1 MSLMRR
7 LVPAALTVASATVLT
22 GYVVSAVAAQP
33 VADTVNSYA
42 AQLNLDGDGVLH
54 VKETVELTAAGDTV
68 SRTLTTRLRSDAE
81 RDRVW
86 KLSNISA
93 TVGGQR
99 AEVNTEEVDN
109 GTKIDVKTG
118 SGDKTVAYSYDVDG
132 TVADSIE
139 GRQVSWPVVQ
149 GFDSAIPQARV
160 SATIPFASWV
170 TCFAGREGDSVPCTS
185 SQLGESAAIELEQRS
200 LPPAGRVTLVAG
212 LSSDATVKPNADY
225 AEHWSLGRAFT
236 VDGATVGLASLVLG
250 LGLLGAAALWL
261 LRGRD
266 AAKTSDGESGPARP
280 VLDGA
285 DGPQFA
291 APDGIRPGQVGTV
304 VDESADLV
312 DITATLLD
320 LAVRNY
326 LTITEMP
333 REGQFGRLDWTLT
346 RRHPGGPEL
355 LAYEKS
361 LLDAIFADGDEVT
374 VSSLGPSLRPRLTA
388 VRENL
393 YADVVTQGWFTHRP
407 DAVRNRWTTAGLVL
421 VAAGA
426 VLTVVLAAVS
436 KFGLVG
442 LAVMLSGIALTLSG
456 QEAPARTARG
466 AVVLGRIF
474 GLRAYLAG
482 ETAADLPQERRLEFA
497 SRCLPYATV
506 LGLTE
511 KWALEIA
518 ATDEDDTPDE
528 GIGWYNGPDNWH
540 LSNIGESLSNFV
552 TAVNGSLSTGR
563 RLFAD

>member
-1 MSLMRR
+1 MSLKRR
-7 LVPAALTVASATVLT
+7 LVPAALIVACATLLPASAATASTVRPTEDKVT
-22 GYVVSAVAAQP
+22 G
-33 VADTVNSYA
+33 YA
-42 AQLNLDGDGVLH
+42 AQLNLDGAGVLH
-54 VKETVELTAAGDTV
+54 VKETVQVTADGDTV
-68 SRTLTTRLRSDAE
+68 TRTLRTRLRSDAD

-86 KLSNISA
+86 KVSNIKA
-93 TVGGQR
+93 TVGGSDV
-99 AEVNTEEVDN
+99 AVKTSDVDN
-109 GTKIDVKTG
+109 GTELEVNTG
-118 SGDKTVAYSYDVDG
+118 SGAKTVVYSYDVDG

-149 GFDSAIPQARV
+149 GFDSAIASAKV

-185 SQLGESAAIELEQRS
+185 SQLGESAAIEIEQTQ
-200 LPPAGRVTLVAG
+200 LPAAGRVVLVAG
-212 LSSDATVKPNADY
+212 LSGDATVKPNADF
-225 AEHWSLGRAFT
+225 AERWSLGRAFT
-236 VDGATVGLASLVLG
+236 ANGLTVGLAALLLG
-250 LGLLGAAALWL
+250 LGVLGAAGLWL

-266 AAKTSDGESGPARP
+266 AAKVAAGTSGPARP

-326 LTITEMP
+326 LTVTELP
-333 REGQFGRLDWTLT
+333 REGEFGRMDWLLT
-346 RRHPGGPEL
+346 RRHAGGSEL
-355 LAYEKS
+355 LPYEKS
-361 LLDAIFADGDEVT
+361 LLDAIFADGDEVA
-374 VSSLGPSLRPRLTA
+374 VSALGPSLRPRLVA

-393 YADVVTQGWFTHRP
+393 YADVVTQGWFTQRP
-407 DAVRNRWTTAGLVL
+407 DAVRNRWTTSGLVL
-421 VAAGA
+421 VGAGA

-436 KFGLVG
+436 RFGLVG
-442 LAVMLSGIALTLSG
+442 LAVMLCGVALALSG
-456 QEAPARTARG
+456 QETPARTARG
-466 AVVLGRIF
+466 AAVLGRIS
-474 GLRAYLAG
+474 GLRAYLAA
-482 ETAADLPQERRLEFA
+482 ESAADLPEDKRLEFA

-540 LSNIGESLSNFV
+540 LSNIGESLANFV
-552 TAVNGSLSTGR
+552 TAVNGSLSSR

>member
-1 MSLMRR
+1 MSLQRR
-7 LVPAALTVASATVLT
+7 LVPAALIVATATVLPVTAAAASTVRPTEDKVT
-22 GYVVSAVAAQP
+22 GYS
-33 VADTVNSYA
+33 
-42 AQLNLDGDGVLH
+42 AQLDLDGAGVLH
-54 VKETVELTAAGDTV
+54 VKETVQVTADGDTV
-68 SRTLTTRLRSDAE
+68 TRTLRTRLRSDAD

-86 KLSNISA
+86 KLSNIKA
-93 TVGGQR
+93 TVGGSD
-99 AEVNTEEVDN
+99 AEVRTSDVDN
-109 GTKIDVKTG
+109 GTKLEVTTG
-118 SGDKTVAYSYDVDG
+118 SGAKTVVYSYDVAG

-149 GFDSAIPQARV
+149 GFDSAIPTATI

-170 TCFAGREGDSVPCTS
+170 SCFAGREGDSIPCTS
-185 SQLGESAAIELEQRS
+185 SQLGESAAIEIEQTQ
-200 LPPAGRVTLVAG
+200 LPAAGRVVLVAG
-212 LSSDATVKPNADY
+212 LSGEATVSPNADF
-225 AEHWSLGRAFT
+225 AERWSLGRAFT
-236 VDGATVGLASLVLG
+236 ANGLTLGLAALLLG
-250 LGLLGAAALWL
+250 LGVLGAAALWL

-266 AAKTSDGESGPARP
+266 AAKVVAGQTGPARP

-326 LTITEMP
+326 LTVTELP
-333 REGQFGRLDWTLT
+333 REGEFGRMDWLLT
-346 RRHPGGPEL
+346 RRHAGGSEL
-355 LAYEKS
+355 LPYEKS
-361 LLDAIFADGDEVT
+361 LLDAIFADGDEVA
-374 VSSLGPSLRPRLTA
+374 VSALGPSLRPRLVA

-393 YADVVTQGWFTHRP
+393 YADVVTQGWFTQRP
-407 DAVRNRWTTAGLVL
+407 DAVRNRWTTSGLVL
-421 VAAGA
+421 VGAGA

-436 KFGLVG
+436 RFGLVG
-442 LAVMLSGIALTLSG
+442 LAVMLCGVALALSG

-466 AVVLGRIF
+466 AAVLGRIS
-474 GLRAYLAG
+474 GLRAYLAA
-482 ETAADLPQERRLEFA
+482 ESAADLPDDKRLEFA

-506 LGLTE
+506 LGLSE

-518 ATDEDDTPDE
+518 ATDDDDTPDE
-528 GIGWYNGPDNWH
+528 GIGWYTGPENWH

-552 TAVNGSLSTGR
+552 TAVNGSLSSR

>member
-1 MSLMRR
+1 MSLKRR
-7 LVPAALTVASATVLT
+7 LVPAALIVACATLLPASAATASTVRPTEDKVT
-22 GYVVSAVAAQP
+22 G
-33 VADTVNSYA
+33 YA
-42 AQLNLDGDGVLH
+42 AQLNLDGAGVLH
-54 VKETVELTAAGDTV
+54 VKETVQVTADGDTV
-68 SRTLTTRLRSDAE
+68 TRTLRTRLRSDAD

-86 KLSNISA
+86 KVSNIKA
-93 TVGGQR
+93 TVGGSDV
-99 AEVNTEEVDN
+99 AVKTSDVDN
-109 GTKIDVKTG
+109 GTELEVNTG
-118 SGDKTVAYSYDVDG
+118 SGAKTVVYSYDVDG

-149 GFDSAIPQARV
+149 GFDSAIASAKV

-185 SQLGESAAIELEQRS
+185 SQLGESAAIEIEQTQ
-200 LPPAGRVTLVAG
+200 LPAAGRVVLVAG
-212 LSSDATVKPNADY
+212 LSGDATVKPNADF
-225 AEHWSLGRAFT
+225 AERWSLGRAFT
-236 VDGATVGLASLVLG
+236 ANGLTLGLAALLLG
-250 LGLLGAAALWL
+250 LGVLGAAGLWL

-266 AAKTSDGESGPARP
+266 AAKVAAGTSGPARP

-326 LTITEMP
+326 LTVTELP
-333 REGQFGRLDWTLT
+333 REGEFGRMDWLLT
-346 RRHPGGPEL
+346 RRHAGGSEL
-355 LAYEKS
+355 LPYEKS
-361 LLDAIFADGDEVT
+361 LLDAIFADGDEVA
-374 VSSLGPSLRPRLTA
+374 VSALGPSLRPRLVA

-393 YADVVTQGWFTHRP
+393 YADVVTQGWFTQRP
-407 DAVRNRWTTAGLVL
+407 DAVRNRWTTSGLVL
-421 VAAGA
+421 VGAGA

-436 KFGLVG
+436 RFGLVG
-442 LAVMLSGIALTLSG
+442 LAVMLCGVALALSG
-456 QEAPARTARG
+456 QETPARTARG
-466 AVVLGRIF
+466 AAVLGRIS
-474 GLRAYLAG
+474 GLRAYLAA
-482 ETAADLPQERRLEFA
+482 ESAADLPEDKRLEFA

-540 LSNIGESLSNFV
+540 LSNIGESLANFV
-552 TAVNGSLSTGR
+552 TAVNGSLSSR